1 MCRYI
6 SLNRFSLIAD
16 LLFVLT
22 DLWVISVYQ
31 DFYRRGDVDLL
42 LIIEFAV
49 FMIYPFMIRLS
60 RRQPDFIE
68 AHRELEGKIPSLLF
82 LLKAGHIFVF
92 IYIPIGLMIFL
103 TTVSGEYHGD
113 DDILVVIILMMV
125 LSLPLMPILLGRAMD
140 CETDKKQSVTENR
153 FITRIILNLGF
164 IIVFAFIDL
173 TFKKLGDWLCT
184 ELTKEI
190 TNNYSQTV
198 EPLMILQ
205 VAYTAL
211 FIWFVY
217 IPARMWIFMPFYR
230 DRLKMAGFIVSIIL
244 IFISNVFAYSDFFYM

>member
-1 MCRYI
+1 MCRHFIVNLY
-6 SLNRFSLIAD
+6 SFIAD

-22 DLWVISVYQ
+22 DLWVISVYR
-31 DFYRRGDVDLL
+31 DFYRRGDVDVL
-42 LIIEFAV
+42 LILEFAV
-49 FMIYPFMIRLS
+49 FMIYPFMIHLS

-68 AHRELEGKIPSLLF
+68 AHRELENKIPSLLF
-82 LLKAGHIFVF
+82 LLKVGHIFVF
-92 IYIPIGLMIFL
+92 IYIPIGMMIFL

-113 DDILVVIILMMV
+113 DDVLIVIILIMV

-140 CETDKKQSVTENR
+140 SETGKKQTCAENR
-153 FITRIILNLGF
+153 FITRIILNIGF

-217 IPARMWIFMPFYR
+217 IPARMWIFIPFYR
-230 DRLKMAGFIVSIIL
+230 DRLKMAGFILSIIL
-244 IFISNVFAYSDFFYM
+244 LFISNVFAYSVFFNM